1 MSSNEADVDEKPFP
15 KKPSVIWRLITGI
28 FKLAMVL
35 LVLLLLGLGFLYYTS
50 QQLPEFYA
58 AALKQEPAEA
68 KILGTQLETNAVDIY
83 NSARFSTTWQGE
95 LSEDEINGWLASEL
109 PVKFPNLLPENF
121 KEPRVMLKDDDLSI
135 ACRCSYQDLQGIL
148 VGSFDLYCTDVPNQ
162 IAIRIKSIK
171 MGIAP
176 FPVTQ
181 FADQIT
187 KTLTNSGFESSWT
200 ELDGDPVLLVNVHEQ
215 HLVIEDYYLIEVK
228 SFDIKD
234 KKILFSGETV
244 ELEQD
249 EETPAEGDELGP
261 TK

>member
-1 MSSNEADVDEKPFP
+1 MRSNEADVDEKPFQ

-35 LVLLLLGLGFLYYTS
+35 LVLLLLGLGYFYYTS

-58 AALKQEPAEA
+58 AAMKQEPAEA
-68 KILGTQLETNAVDIY
+68 KALGTQLETNALDIY
-83 NSARFSTTWQGE
+83 NSARSSTSWQGE

-109 PVKFPNLLPENF
+109 PVKFPDLLPENI

-135 ACRCSYQDLQGIL
+135 ACRCSYQDLQGVL
-148 VGSFDLYCTDVPNQ
+148 VGSFDLFCTDVPNQ

-171 MGIAP
+171 MGFAP

-187 KTLTNSGFESSWT
+187 ETLKNSGFESSWT
-200 ELDGDPVLLVNVHEQ
+200 ELDGDPVLLIDVHEK
-215 HLVIEDYYLIEVK
+215 HLVIDEYYLIEVK
-228 SFDIKD
+228 SFEIED

-244 ELEQD
+244 VLD
-249 EETPAEGDELGP
+249 PDGETPAEHDESLP
-261 TK
+261 E